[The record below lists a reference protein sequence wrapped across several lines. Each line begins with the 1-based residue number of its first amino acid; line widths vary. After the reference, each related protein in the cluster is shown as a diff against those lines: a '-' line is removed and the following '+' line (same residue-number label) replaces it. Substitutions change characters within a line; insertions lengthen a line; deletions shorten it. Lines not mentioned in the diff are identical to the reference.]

1 MSFNSPWLLWAL
13 FAASVPI
20 IIHLVNRWRHRSVP
34 WAAMEFLLR
43 AARETR
49 GTKKLLHYLILAL
62 RVMAVAALVT
72 AFARPL
78 LGSFFGWGSSGLNE
92 VLLVLDRSASMDA
105 HPDKTS
111 SLRDAIP
118 PLVESTFA
126 QLGHCRLSLLDSA
139 TGTVTQIP
147 APEALADLTVSKTTD
162 GGADIPAL
170 LQKAIPYLEES
181 GAGKTEIW
189 IASDMQASSWK
200 PDSPLW
206 PGVRQRLAALPLPPS
221 IRIMALRERPESNR
235 GIRVRQAQVNNGK
248 LVLDMEVLR
257 QGFNPNQP
265 EDVPVQL
272 SVDNA
277 SASSTLQ
284 LAGESTSIRKEIPL
298 PQGTESGFGFVAL
311 PHDDFIRDDI
321 SFFTFAPRPLAN
333 ILIFGPSGE
342 VGKTLSLMSSPPGLP
357 NRKATMPGN
366 TREVQSHLAS
376 QSIVVWY
383 GPPPRAEMEKKLQT
397 FIEEGGLVLFLP
409 DDTEHGTRHSFLGVS
424 WGATEAAPP
433 EQYYRLE
440 TWDRQR
446 GFLRDGSDQTPIPA
460 NRLRAIR
467 RKPLL
472 GKYRTLASW
481 DDGSSALAQ
490 VRAGT
495 GSALFL
501 GTLPRYSWSNL
512 ADGHLLLPLL
522 QRMADRGA
530 ERFSSSISLRVNDAS
545 LPQSATDTPV
555 RLDNAQGS
563 HPSGSPADTAGVYRL
578 GAQTYAVNRPW
589 TEDMPDQITDE
600 KLHLLLP
607 EASISSMQSAAEA
620 PSLVQE
626 AWKLFLFFALAC
638 LLMEALLCL
647 PGQTAKLPSPTTHP

>member
-1 MSFNSPWLLWAL
+1 M
-13 FAASVPI
+13 
-20 IIHLVNRWRHRSVP
+20 
-34 WAAMEFLLR
+34 
-43 AARETR
+43 
-49 GTKKLLHYLILAL
+49 
-62 RVMAVAALVT
+62 
-72 AFARPL
+72 
-78 LGSFFGWGSSGLNE
+78 
-92 VLLVLDRSASMDA
+92 
-105 HPDKTS
+105 
-111 SLRDAIP
+111 
-118 PLVESTFA
+118 
-126 QLGHCRLSLLDSA
+126 
-139 TGTVTQIP
+139 
-147 APEALADLTVSKTTD
+147 
-162 GGADIPAL
+162 
-170 LQKAIPYLEES
+170 
-181 GAGKTEIW
+181 
-189 IASDMQASSWK
+189 
-200 PDSPLW
+200 
-206 PGVRQRLAALPLPPS
+206 RQRLAALPLPPS
-221 IRIMALRERPESNR
+221 IRIMALRDRPESNR
-235 GIRVRQAQVNNGK
+235 GIRVWQAQVNNGK
-248 LVLDMEVLR
+248 LVLDLEVLR

-265 EDVPVQL
+265 EDVPMQL

-277 SASSTLQ
+277 SSSATLQ
-284 LAGESTSIRKEIPL
+284 LAGENTSIRKEIPL
-298 PQGTESGFGFVAL
+298 PQGKESGFGFVAL

-321 SFFTFAPRPLAN
+321 SFFTFAPKPLAN

-342 VGKTLSLMSSPPGLP
+342 VGKTLSLMSAPPGLP
-357 NRKATMPGN
+357 GRKATMPGN
-366 TREVQSHLAS
+366 TREAQANLAS
-376 QSIVVWY
+376 QSMVVWY

-397 FIEEGGLVLFLP
+397 FIEEGGIALFLP

-424 WGATEAAPP
+424 WGATETAPS

-460 NRLRAIR
+460 NRLRAVR

-481 DDGSSALAQ
+481 DDGSCALAQ

-530 ERFSSSISLRVNDAS
+530 ERFSTSISLRVNDAS

-589 TEDMPDQITDE
+589 PEDMPDQITDE
-600 KLHLLLP
+600 KLHHLLP
-607 EASISSMQSAAEA
+607 EASISSMQSAEEA

-647 PGQTAKLPSPTTHP
+647 PGQTAKRPSPTTRP

>member
-105 HPDKTS
+105 RPDKTS

-221 IRIMALRERPESNR
+221 IRIMALRDRPESNR

-248 LVLDMEVLR
+248 LVL
-257 QGFNPNQP
+257 
-265 EDVPVQL
+265 
-272 SVDNA
+272 
-277 SASSTLQ
+277 
-284 LAGESTSIRKEIPL
+284 
-298 PQGTESGFGFVAL
+298 
-311 PHDDFIRDDI
+311 
-321 SFFTFAPRPLAN
+321 
-333 ILIFGPSGE
+333 
-342 VGKTLSLMSSPPGLP
+342 
-357 NRKATMPGN
+357 
-366 TREVQSHLAS
+366 
-376 QSIVVWY
+376 
-383 GPPPRAEMEKKLQT
+383 
-397 FIEEGGLVLFLP
+397 
-409 DDTEHGTRHSFLGVS
+409 
-424 WGATEAAPP
+424 
-433 EQYYRLE
+433 
-440 TWDRQR
+440 
-446 GFLRDGSDQTPIPA
+446 
-460 NRLRAIR
+460 
-467 RKPLL
+467 
-472 GKYRTLASW
+472 
-481 DDGSSALAQ
+481 
-490 VRAGT
+490 
-495 GSALFL
+495 
-501 GTLPRYSWSNL
+501 
-512 ADGHLLLPLL
+512 
-522 QRMADRGA
+522 
-530 ERFSSSISLRVNDAS
+530 
-545 LPQSATDTPV
+545 
-555 RLDNAQGS
+555 
-563 HPSGSPADTAGVYRL
+563 
-578 GAQTYAVNRPW
+578 
-589 TEDMPDQITDE
+589 
-600 KLHLLLP
+600 
-607 EASISSMQSAAEA
+607 
-620 PSLVQE
+620 
-626 AWKLFLFFALAC
+626 
-638 LLMEALLCL
+638 
-647 PGQTAKLPSPTTHP
+647 

>member
-105 HPDKTS
+105 RPDKTS

-221 IRIMALRERPESNR
+221 IRIMALRDRPESNR

-248 LVLDMEVLR
+248 LVLDLEVLR

-277 SASSTLQ
+277 STAATLQ
-284 LAGESTSIRKEIPL
+284 LAGENTSIRKEIPL
-298 PQGTESGFGFVAL
+298 PQGKESGFGFVAL

-342 VGKTLSLMSSPPGLP
+342 VGKTLSLMSAPPGLAS
-357 NRKATMPGN
+357 RKATMPGN
-366 TREVQSHLAS
+366 TREAQANLAS
-376 QSIVVWY
+376 QSMVVWY
-383 GPPPRAEMEKKLQT
+383 GPPPRAEMGKNSRHTLKK
-397 FIEEGGLVLFLP
+397 EE
-409 DDTEHGTRHSFLGVS
+409 
-424 WGATEAAPP
+424 
-433 EQYYRLE
+433 
-440 TWDRQR
+440 
-446 GFLRDGSDQTPIPA
+446 
-460 NRLRAIR
+460 
-467 RKPLL
+467 
-472 GKYRTLASW
+472 
-481 DDGSSALAQ
+481 
-490 VRAGT
+490 
-495 GSALFL
+495 
-501 GTLPRYSWSNL
+501 
-512 ADGHLLLPLL
+512 
-522 QRMADRGA
+522 
-530 ERFSSSISLRVNDAS
+530 
-545 LPQSATDTPV
+545 
-555 RLDNAQGS
+555 
-563 HPSGSPADTAGVYRL
+563 
-578 GAQTYAVNRPW
+578 
-589 TEDMPDQITDE
+589 
-600 KLHLLLP
+600 
-607 EASISSMQSAAEA
+607 
-620 PSLVQE
+620 
-626 AWKLFLFFALAC
+626 
-638 LLMEALLCL
+638 
-647 PGQTAKLPSPTTHP
+647 

>member
-1 MSFNSPWLLWAL
+1 MSFTFPWLLWAL
-13 FAASVPI
+13 FASSIPI
-20 IIHLVNRWRHRSVP
+20 IIHLVNRWRHRSLP

-62 RVMAVAALVT
+62 RVLAAAALVT

-78 LGSFFGWGSSGLNE
+78 LSSFFGWGSSGLNE

-105 HPDKTS
+105 RPDKTN

-126 QLGHCRLSLLDSA
+126 QIDHCRLSLLDSS

-147 APEALADLTVSKTTD
+147 EPEALAALTVSKTTD

-181 GAGKTEIW
+181 GSGKTEIW

-206 PGVRQRLAALPLPPS
+206 PSVRQRLAALPIPPS
-221 IRIMALRERPESNR
+221 VRIIALRDRPENNR
-235 GIRVRQAQVNNGK
+235 GIRVRQAQVNNDK
-248 LVLDMEVLR
+248 LVLDLEVLS
-257 QGFNPNQP
+257 QGVNPHQP
-265 EDVPVQL
+265 ENVPVYF
-272 SVDNA
+272 SIDNA
-277 SASSTLQ
+277 ASTATLQ
-284 LAGESTSIRKEIPL
+284 LAGESTTIRKEIPL
-298 PQGTESGFGFVAL
+298 PQGKESGFGFVSL
-311 PHDDFIRDDI
+311 PHDDFTKDDI
-321 SFFTFAPRPLAN
+321 SFFTFAPRPLAS

-342 VGKTLSLMSSPPGLP
+342 VGKTLSLMAAPPGLP
-357 NRKATMPGN
+357 NRKAVTPGSARASLVGLTN
-366 TREVQSHLAS
+366 QSMVIWH
-376 QSIVVWY
+376 
-383 GPPPRAEMEKKLQT
+383 GPPPRAEMEKKLRA

-409 DDTEHGTRHSFLGVS
+409 DDTAHGTRHPFLGVS
-424 WGATEAAPP
+424 WGAMETAPP

-446 GFLRDGSDQTPIPA
+446 GLLRDGSDQVAIPA
-460 NRLRAIR
+460 SRLRAVR

-472 GKYRTLASW
+472 GKYRALASW
-481 DDGSSALAQ
+481 DDGSCALAQ

-522 QRMADRGA
+522 QRMAERGA
-530 ERFSSSISLRVNDAS
+530 ERFSTAISLRVNDAA

-555 RLDNAQGS
+555 RMDNAQGS
-563 HPSGSPADTAGVYRL
+563 RPSGSPADTAGVYRL

-589 TEDMPDQITDE
+589 PEDNPDQITDE

-607 EASISSMQSAAEA
+607 EASISSMQSTAETPA
-620 PSLVQE
+620 LVQE
-626 AWKLFLFFALAC
+626 AWKLFLIISLAC
-638 LLMEALLCL
+638 LLLESFLCL
-647 PGQTAKLPSPTTHP
+647 PGQAAKRLSPTTRP